1 MIMQMPRGVPVATVA
16 INNATNAGL
25 LAVRMLGIQDADLLA
40 RLRSLSLSYCVINL
54 RKKLINLVHIILHLL
69 SGFHIICRMSQ
80 YQEDTRNGVLTKA
93 EKLEKD
99 GWESYLNP

>member
-1 MIMQMPRGVPVATVA
+1 MEAIFLSHVYEMPRGVPVATVA

-25 LAVRMLGIQDADLLA
+25 LAVRMMGIRDADLLA
-40 RLRSLSLSYCVINL
+40 
-54 RKKLINLVHIILHLL
+54 
-69 SGFHIICRMSQ
+69 RMSQ
-80 YQEDTRNGVLTKA
+80 YQEDTRNDVLRKA

>member
-40 RLRSLSLSYCVINL
+40 RLRSLSLSL
-54 RKKLINLVHIILHLL
+54 LL
-69 SGFHIICRMSQ
+69 S
-80 YQEDTRNGVLTKA
+80 VL
-93 EKLEKD
+93 
-99 GWESYLNP
+99 